1 MNEIFDSY
9 QTRLIANLI
18 THYRHSH
25 QSSWNQSCHFISKKY
40 GEDAYLNAKK
50 EHNNRAKR
58 QILRKCKDWLLDNNI
73 GAEHFLALSDN
84 DKDTIDL
91 ISKVYHLNIA
101 C

>member
-1 MNEIFDSY
+1 
-9 QTRLIANLI
+9 
-18 THYRHSH
+18 
-25 QSSWNQSCHFISKKY
+25 
-40 GEDAYLNAKK
+40 LNAKK

-73 GAEHFLALSDN
+73 DAEHFLALSDN

-91 ISKVYHLNIA
+91 ISKVYHLKIS